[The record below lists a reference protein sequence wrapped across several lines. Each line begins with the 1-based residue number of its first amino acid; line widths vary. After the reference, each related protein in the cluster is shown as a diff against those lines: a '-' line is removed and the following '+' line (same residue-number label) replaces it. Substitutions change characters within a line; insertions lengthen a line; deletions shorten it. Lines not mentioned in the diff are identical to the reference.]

1 MYNFE
6 YKKTLGQNFLQDKNI
21 IDKIVNAPIYGDN
34 NLVIEIGPGEGALTL
49 ELLKKVDR
57 AILYEIDTRLEAI
70 LNKKLKDYV
79 NYELIFDD
87 FLNRDVKKDISKYDF
102 DNLYIVANLPY
113 YITTPIITKIID
125 DNLPVKEIVIM
136 IQKEVALRFDAKPGT
151 KEYGQ
156 ITVFLNYF
164 FDIEPVCI
172 VSKNSFIPKPKV
184 DSAVIKMK
192 AKENRDYLISFDF
205 FNKLVK
211 DSFRFKRKTIKNN
224 LVNYDLNIVNSV
236 LVKYGFDINS
246 RSENIPYNVFVEM
259 ANELCK

>member
-34 NLVIEIGPGEGALTL
+34 NLVIEIGPGDGALTL

-87 FLNRDVKKDISKYDF
+87 FLKRNIGNDLSKYNY

-113 YITTPIITKIID
+113 YITTPIINKIVSDKIT
-125 DNLPVKEIVIM
+125 VKEMVIM
-136 IQKEVALRFDAKPGT
+136 IQKEVADRLSSKPGSRD
-151 KEYGQ
+151 YGQ

-164 FDIEPVCI
+164 FEIEKVLT
-172 VSKNSFIPKPKV
+172 VSKNCFVPKPKV

-192 AKENRDYLISFDF
+192 RREQKELVKDEEF
-205 FNKLVK
+205 FEKIVK

-224 LVNYDLNIVNSV
+224 LSNYDLKKIDIILN
-236 LVKYGFDINS
+236 KYGFDINT
-246 RSENIPYNVFVEM
+246 RSECIPYYVFVEI
-259 ANELCK
+259 ANELL